1 MTGLAALDGVG
12 QEDRELAASLLA
24 SVGDVVWVA
33 DDAAL
38 DGVTALSGSGPAYV
52 FLFLEALIAGGRRS
66 A

>member
-33 DDAAL
+33 DDAAWM
-38 DGVTALSGSGPAYV
+38 A
-52 FLFLEALIAGGRRS
+52 
-66 A
+66 